1 MSWHFSRALVEEYL
15 AASFSGGEP
24 SALLSGSPTPLL
36 FCASVRT
43 MEFFRRSRFGMTCEP
58 LTEDLG
64 AELLTWFLEAS
75 RVKTSALPVKA
86 PDSTA
91 SAPASGE
98 KWQGLFAKYDPVSCS
113 WKTPQCS
120 LFADS
125 EPSLETWPRWGSMR
139 NGECWERTQS
149 AQTINENESGYW
161 PTPTHSPRDA
171 SCTMET
177 ALKWDGV
184 AKQDSLSFAVA
195 REEKADGRHMPH
207 GQLNPPWVE
216 WLMGWP
222 TGWTDLKPL
231 AMDKFQEWWRLHGG
245 F

>member
-1 MSWHFSRALVEEYL
+1 MSWHFSRALVGEYL
-15 AASFSGGEP
+15 VENSSGGEQCAP
-24 SALLSGSPTPLL
+24 SSGNPTPLL
-36 FCASVRT
+36 FCASDRT
-43 MEFFRRSRFGMTCEP
+43 TEFFLRSPCGMTLEHS
-58 LTEDLG
+58 TEDHG
-64 AELLTWFLEAS
+64 AAWLTWFLEAS
-75 RVKTSALPVKA
+75 RAKTFRLPEMA
-86 PDSTA
+86 QDFPANDPDS
-91 SAPASGE
+91 GV
-98 KWQGLFAKYDPVSCS
+98 KWQGLLARYDPASCS

-139 NGECWERTQS
+139 NGECWERMPL
-149 AQTINENESGYW
+149 AQTKSANESGFW
-161 PTPTHSPRDA
+161 PTPIHSPRDA

-177 ALKWDGV
+177 AIKWDGV

-195 REEKADGRHMPH
+195 REEKSEGRHMPH

-231 AMDKFQEWWRLHGG
+231 AMDKFREWWRLHGG

>member
-1 MSWHFSRALVEEYL
+1 MSWHFSRALVAEYSAENSL
-15 AASFSGGEP
+15 GGEP
-24 SALLSGSPTPLL
+24 YAPLSGSPTLL
-36 FCASVRT
+36 GCCASDRT
-43 MEFFRRSRFGMTCEP
+43 MEFFSRSLSGMTFAHSMDGHGAALLMSFLADSLVRTSVSP
-58 LTEDLG
+58 GKAQALTESAPVYG
-64 AELLTWFLEAS
+64 GKWPELLA
-75 RVKTSALPVKA
+75 R
-86 PDSTA
+86 
-91 SAPASGE
+91 
-98 KWQGLFAKYDPVSCS
+98 YDPVTSS

-139 NGECWERTQS
+139 NGECWERTPS
-149 AQTINENESGYW
+149 APTTSEKESGFW

-177 ALKWDGV
+177 AIKWDGV

-195 REEKADGRHMPH
+195 REEKAAGRHMPH
-207 GQLNPPWVE
+207 GQLNPTWVE

-231 AMDKFQEWWRLHGG
+231 ATDKFLEWWRMHGG
-245 F
+245 C